1 MSEKICIVSG
11 GIPHRLRSDIN
22 HRMYAARHSHDYLH
36 DTGPYQALQNIYF
49 FKLHSVEKA
58 LPHYDWV
65 FWIDD
70 DAFFTDFEKDLAG
83 FIQDISPDV
92 FLVICKSPVNPQG
105 WSTFLNSGVFFVK
118 NCEASFAF
126 LDAAKAVPLE
136 KVKPWWDE
144 ARLGPYTGTDQDAV
158 TYTLHENHLLSKVRL
173 LDYGAFNNRPYHYQ
187 ARANEHFIV
196 HFPGVP
202 DKHAAIDEFSRRYDL
217 QNGTLIPNRVTP
229 QS

>member
-1 MSEKICIVSG
+1 MGQRLCIVSG
-11 GIPHRLRSDIN
+11 GIPHRLKSDIN
-22 HRMYAARHSHDYLH
+22 HRLYAARHSHEYLH
-36 DTGPYQALQNIYF
+36 DTGPYAALKNIYF

-58 LPHYDWV
+58 LQYHDWV

-70 DAFFTDFEKDLAG
+70 DAFFTDFEKNLDD
-83 FIQDISPDV
+83 FIQDVGPDV

-118 NCEASFAF
+118 NCADSFAF
-126 LDAAKAVPLE
+126 LNAAKTVPLE
-136 KVKPWWDE
+136 RVKSWWDE
-144 ARLGPYTGTDQDAV
+144 TRLGPYTGTDQDAV
-158 TYTLHENHLLSKVRL
+158 TYALHENRSLTKVRL
-173 LDYGAFNNRPYHYQ
+173 LDYNAFNNRPYHYQ
-187 ARANEHFIV
+187 ALANEHFIV

-217 QNGTLIPNRVTP
+217 QNATLVPHRLIQ